1 MLALAAWKFKMAR
14 GDRRRAW
21 PIGDCSLGTV
31 AKALCLLDC
40 FSESRPQI
48 GLSEFA
54 RLSGNDK
61 ATTRRLLV
69 SLLEAGFVEQ
79 AAESRAYRL
88 GPAVLRLAR
97 VREAHLPIEAVVRP
111 VLAALAESTG
121 ETAHFSLVS
130 GSALAT
136 IAFAESSRA
145 NRVRLEQGELI
156 PFHATA
162 SGVAYLAFA
171 PRAAERILLQ
181 ELPRYTNDTVVDA
194 EALRRRLDKARRDG
208 FAVSRNGYEDGVFGL
223 AAPVFDKD
231 GTATG
236 AIAVAAPT
244 VRVNKLAEA
253 SIRQAV
259 ARAADEISVGLGA
272 PRARSAA

>member
-1 MLALAAWKFKMAR
+1 MAADD
-14 GDRRRAW
+14 GRAGG
-21 PIGDCSLGTV
+21 PLMGTV
-31 AKALCLLDC
+31 AKALSLLDC
-40 FSESRPQI
+40 FSGSKPEI
-48 GLSEFA
+48 GLSDFA

-69 SLLEAGFVEQ
+69 ALLEAGFVEQ

-97 VREAHLPIEAVVRP
+97 VRETHLPIEAVVRP
-111 VLAALAESTG
+111 VLAALAEATG

-145 NRVRLEQGELI
+145 NRVRFEPGELI

-162 SGVAYLAFA
+162 SGIAYLAFT
-171 PRAAERILLQ
+171 PRTADRVLEQTLTS
-181 ELPRYTNDTVVDA
+181 YTDDTVVDA
-194 EALRRRLDKARRDG
+194 ETLRRRLEKARRDG
-208 FAVSRNGYEDGVFGL
+208 FAASRNGYEDGVFGL
-223 AAPVFDKD
+223 AAPVFDRD
-231 GTATG
+231 GTAIG
-236 AIAVAAPT
+236 AIAVAAPA

-253 SIRQAV
+253 SIRQGV
-259 ARAADEISVGLGA
+259 VRAAEDIGVGLGA
-272 PRARSAA
+272 SRARSAA